1 MKLLK
6 NIQLR
11 EAYYILEDTREVVFN
26 SFISVILLLNLVF
39 IKIISLNYLE
49 VLYMII
55 FCVYHRF
62 S

>member
-26 SFISVILLLNLVF
+26 SLISVILLLNLVF